1 MLAKELKKIFE
12 LAKRNGDR
20 FIVYDSNSPE
30 DSFVLMDLNSYEKLL
45 NSKNKVKEIEIEKD
59 DKKTEKGEKKTVI
72 EDLTEEDLTDRINR
86 EISLWKNEEEPDF
99 LSDDEKNRRPWKI
112 SENMKKKA
120 KEIE

>member
-30 DSFVLMDLNSYEKLL
+30 DSFVLMDLNSYENLI
-45 NSKNKVKEIEIEKD
+45 NSQNNQKEIREEKKE
-59 DKKTEKGEKKTVI
+59 KKEEKREKKTII

-99 LSDDEKNRRPWKI
+99 LSEEEKNRRPWKI

>member
-30 DSFVLMDLNSYEKLL
+30 DSFVLMDLNSYESLL
-45 NSKNKVKEIEIEKD
+45 NSKNKQKEVQLEKSI
-59 DKKTEKGEKKTVI
+59 KKDEKGEKKTII

-99 LSDDEKNRRPWKI
+99 LSEEEKDRKPWKI
-112 SENMKKKA
+112 PENMKKKA